1 MFGLYTEKDV
11 KKLVRRLR
19 EEYEE
24 LFARRKNAEEELKER
39 NRVLQARVL
48 ELEAARSSV
57 SEAIVHAVA
66 EGERIKRECRFAA
79 DGERRELLLLAEKC
93 RLLSEKLLAKYP
105 DREDVSAFSAF
116 VEKLHATLGEDEPSA
131 EEDGFNMD
139 DVLNPKQPLDLG
151 KLCKELDLMEEDE

>member
-1 MFGLYTEKDV
+1 M
-11 KKLVRRLR
+11 
-19 EEYEE
+19 
-24 LFARRKNAEEELKER
+24 
-39 NRVLQARVL
+39 
-48 ELEAARSSV
+48 
-57 SEAIVHAVA
+57 
-66 EGERIKRECRFAA
+66 
-79 DGERRELLLLAEKC
+79 LLLAEKC